1 MNQSTGSQ
9 DLTFLSNS
17 IQLTHGK
24 HYSMILGKNPSAS
37 ARSPKLWNNVYSLLG
52 ENRVM
57 HPFDVDLERLPE
69 LWEYISHDQRCIGGS
84 VAVPYKEEIFRLL
97 NGNTDHVTA
106 QIGAVNCLYRLQDGR
121 LFGTNTDGLGALNTI
136 ENSLDNIQS
145 SSFFV
150 FGLGGVGKSVAATIS
165 NVQGSKNGL
174 LCSARNPSTSKFC
187 ETIDATYTPFDEID
201 THLGS
206 IDMFINC
213 SSLGFGADQGRSPL
227 SSSQLS
233 LLKSNCV
240 IFDVVYNPQKTKLLL
255 DAEQLG
261 FQVINGE
268 SMNLEQAVEAFMV
281 VNNIEIPRNKLRE
294 LMLSAVK

>member
-1 MNQSTGSQ
+1 MNQSSGSQ

-17 IQLTHGK
+17 IQLNHGEP
-24 HYSMILGKNPSAS
+24 YAVILGKNPSVS

-69 LWEYISHDQRCIGGS
+69 LWDHISHDQRCIGGS
-84 VAVPYKEEIFRLL
+84 VAVPYKQEVFRLL
-97 NGNTDHVTA
+97 DGNTDHVTA
-106 QIGAVNCLYRLQDGR
+106 QIGAVNCLHRLQDGR
-121 LFGTNTDGLGALNTI
+121 LFGTNTDGLGALKTI
-136 ENSLDNIQS
+136 ENAFDNIQS
-145 SSFFV
+145 INFLV
-150 FGLGGVGKSVAATIS
+150 FGLGGVGKSVAATLS
-165 NVQGSKNGL
+165 SVQGLNKDL
-174 LCSARNPSTSKFC
+174 KCSGRNRSASQFC
-187 ETIDATYTPFDEID
+187 ETINATYISFDELD
-201 THLGS
+201 AHLGL

-213 SSLGFGADQGRSPL
+213 SSLGFGEDQDKSPL

-255 DAEQLG
+255 DAGQLG
-261 FQVINGE
+261 YQVINGE

-281 VNNIEIPRNKLRE
+281 VNNIEIPRSKIRE
-294 LMLSAVK
+294 LMLSTVK